1 MSHEKTQ
8 EGKKEFRLIDGLKI
22 FFLALMVA
30 FLTTQFVM
38 NSTLVEGSSM
48 ADTLHSGDRLLVM
61 KLGTSINRLK
71 RGDIVV
77 FDAPGEEKLYIK
89 RVIAFPNEYVQIED
103 GLVYINGKRLDE
115 PYISTAYTYTSGP
128 KEWYIQEGELFV
140 LGDNRQRGASKDSR
154 VFGPIKAEALEGHA
168 IFRYFPLDHMGTF

>member
-1 MSHEKTQ
+1 MFNKKT
-8 EGKKEFRLIDGLKI
+8 EDRRKEFHLIDGLKI
-22 FFLALMVA
+22 FFMALIIA
-30 FLTTQFVM
+30 FFITQFVM

-61 KLGTSINRLK
+61 KLGASINQLQ
-71 RGDIVV
+71 RGDIIV
-77 FDAPGEEKLYIK
+77 FDAPGEDKLYIK
-89 RVIAFPNEYVQIED
+89 RVIAFPNEFVQIED

-128 KEWYIQEGELFV
+128 KEWYVQEGELFV

-154 VFGPIKAEALEGHA
+154 VFGPIKGKSLEGHA
-168 IFRYFPLDHMGTF
+168 VFRYYPLDKMGAF